1 MQDMSLTH
9 THNMNSRN
17 AESMSDTAHPPLQ
30 SRAAR
35 TEETPQM
42 PVSGKVPLPVKRSGQ
57 ERRTASEKELEK
69 QQEYLR
75 KASLYTAQLA
85 GRLGRTPTFHVHNFG
100 CQMNA
105 RDAEKLSGILIASGY
120 REIQEESAD
129 FVIYNTCTVR
139 DNADQHFFGRLGRAA
154 HHKKSNPYMK
164 IAVCGCM
171 TQEKTAVEKI
181 RKSYPYVDLI
191 FGTHNLFCFP
201 QYLCEIYEAP
211 NGAYD
216 PSGKGHKLTEL
227 WDATDEI
234 VEDLPVERKYS
245 YKSGI
250 NIMFG
255 CDNYCTYCIVPYVR
269 GHERSREPGDIIREC
284 ERLVKD
290 GVVEVMLLGQNVNSY
305 GKDLEQPCTFAEL
318 LSQVAEIPGMKRVRF
333 MTPHPKDMG
342 RDVLEVIRSHPNIAR
357 HIHFPL
363 QSGSNEILRRMNRR
377 YTREQFM
384 EKAEQIRELVPDA
397 AITTDIIAGFPG
409 ETDKDVE
416 DTVDVVNRV
425 GFDNAYTFIYSPRR
439 GTPAAAMEQVP
450 REKVQEG
457 FDRILAAVQENAR
470 RRAAA
475 MQGRTMVALAEEINS
490 QDASLI
496 TCRLSNNLIVHVKGD
511 VSMIGHF
518 YDVTLDECRNFYY
531 FGTVLGENPKGYE

>member
-1 MQDMSLTH
+1 MPAK
-9 THNMNSRN
+9 RP
-17 AESMSDTAHPPLQ
+17 ES
-30 SRAAR
+30 
-35 TEETPQM
+35 
-42 PVSGKVPLPVKRSGQ
+42 
-57 ERRTASEKELEK
+57 ERRQASEEELVRQE
-69 QQEYLR
+69 EYLK
-75 KASLYTAQLA
+75 KAQIYTAQLA
-85 GRLGRTPTFHVHNFG
+85 GILGRTPTFHVQNFG

-105 RDAEKLSGILIASGY
+105 RDAEKLAGILRNAGFE
-120 REIQEESAD
+120 EIEAESAD

-154 HHKKSNPYMK
+154 HFKKHSPYMK

-171 TQEKTAVEKI
+171 TQEESAVEKI
-181 RKSYPYVDLI
+181 KKSYPYVDLI

-201 QYLCEIYEAP
+201 QYLCEVYESK
-211 NGAYD
+211 NGGFD
-216 PSGKGHKLTEL
+216 PKGHKITQI

-269 GHERSREPGDIIREC
+269 GHERSRQPGDIIREC
-284 ERLVKD
+284 EKLAAD

-305 GKDLEQPCTFAEL
+305 GRDLETPCSFAEL
-318 LSQVAEIPGMKRVRF
+318 LSAVAEVPGIKRVRF

-342 RDVLEVIRSHPNIAR
+342 RDVLEVIRDHPNIAR

-384 EKAEQIRELVPDA
+384 ERAAEIREIIPDA

-409 ETDKDVE
+409 ETEKDVD
-416 DTVDVVNRV
+416 DTVDVIEKVC
-425 GFDNAYTFIYSPRR
+425 FDNAYTFIYSPRK

-450 REKVQEG
+450 KEEVQKG

-470 RRAAA
+470 KRAGALA
-475 MQGRTMVALAEEINS
+475 GRTMTALAEEVNT
-490 QDASLI
+490 QDPEYI
-496 TCRLSNNLIVHVKGD
+496 TCRLSNNIIVHVRGD
-511 VSMIGHF
+511 ASMIGHF

-531 FGTVLGENPKGYE
+531 FGTVLCENVKGY

>member
-1 MQDMSLTH
+1 MPAK
-9 THNMNSRN
+9 RP
-17 AESMSDTAHPPLQ
+17 ES
-30 SRAAR
+30 
-35 TEETPQM
+35 
-42 PVSGKVPLPVKRSGQ
+42 
-57 ERRTASEKELEK
+57 ERRQASEEELSRQE
-69 QQEYLR
+69 EYLK
-75 KASLYTAQLA
+75 KAQIYTAQLA
-85 GRLGRTPTFHVHNFG
+85 GILGRTPTFHVQNFG

-105 RDAEKLSGILIASGY
+105 RDAEKLAGILRNAGFE
-120 REIQEESAD
+120 EIEAESAD

-154 HHKKSNPYMK
+154 HFKKHSPYMK

-171 TQEKTAVEKI
+171 TQEESAVEKI
-181 RKSYPYVDLI
+181 KKSYPYVDLI

-201 QYLCEIYEAP
+201 QYLCEVYESK
-211 NGAYD
+211 NGGFD
-216 PSGKGHKLTEL
+216 PKGHKITQI

-269 GHERSREPGDIIREC
+269 GHERSRQPGDIIREC
-284 ERLVKD
+284 EKLAAD

-305 GKDLEQPCTFAEL
+305 GRDLETPCSFAEL
-318 LSQVAEIPGMKRVRF
+318 LSAVAEVPGIKRVRF

-342 RDVLEVIRSHPNIAR
+342 RDVLEVIRDHPNIAR

-384 EKAEQIRELVPDA
+384 ERAAEIREIIPDA

-409 ETDKDVE
+409 ETEKDVD
-416 DTVDVVNRV
+416 DTVDVIEKVC
-425 GFDNAYTFIYSPRR
+425 FDNAYTFIYSPRK

-450 REKVQEG
+450 KEEVQKG

-470 RRAAA
+470 KRAGALA
-475 MQGRTMVALAEEINS
+475 GRTMTALAEEVNT
-490 QDASLI
+490 QDPEYI
-496 TCRLSNNLIVHVKGD
+496 TCRLSNNIIVHVRGD
-511 VSMIGHF
+511 ASMIGHF

-531 FGTVLGENPKGYE
+531 FGTVLCENVKGY

>member
-1 MQDMSLTH
+1 MQDMNLTEK
-9 THNMNSRN
+9 TQ
-17 AESMSDTAHPPLQ
+17 TAK
-30 SRAAR
+30 AR
-35 TEETPQM
+35 
-42 PVSGKVPLPVKRSGQ
+42 VPMPVKRPEN
-57 ERRTASEKELEK
+57 ERRKASAEELARQE
-69 QQEYLR
+69 EYLR
-75 KASLYTAQLA
+75 KAQIYTAQLA
-85 GRLGRTPTFHVHNFG
+85 GILGRTPTFHVHNFG

-105 RDAEKLSGILIASGY
+105 RDAEKLSGILRAAGYQEIA
-120 REIQEESAD
+120 EESAD

-139 DNADQHFFGRLGRAA
+139 DNADQHFFGRLGRAS
-154 HHKKSNPYMK
+154 HFRKSNPYMK

-171 TQEKTAVEKI
+171 TQEESAVKKI
-181 RKSYPYVDLI
+181 KKSYPYVDLI

-201 QYLCEIYEAP
+201 QYLCEVYE
-211 NGAYD
+211 GRQGGFD
-216 PSGKGHKLTEL
+216 PKGHKITQI
-227 WDATDEI
+227 WGATDEI

-269 GHERSREPGDIIREC
+269 GHERSREPQDILREC
-284 ERLVKD
+284 ERLVSD

-305 GKDLEQPCTFAEL
+305 GHDLENPCSFAEL
-318 LSQVAEIPGMKRVRF
+318 LTAVAEVPGIRRVRF

-342 RDVLEVIRSHPNIAR
+342 TDVLEVIRDHPNIAR

-384 EKAEQIRELVPDA
+384 DRAAEIRAMIPDA

-409 ETDKDVE
+409 ETSKDVD
-416 DTVDVVNRV
+416 DTVDVIEKV
-425 GFDNAYTFIYSPRR
+425 GFDNAYTFIYSPRK

-450 REKVQEG
+450 KEEVQKS
-457 FDRILAAVQENAR
+457 FDRILAAVQESAR
-470 RRAAA
+470 KRAGALA
-475 MQGRTMVALAEEINS
+475 GRTMTALAEEVNT
-490 QDASLI
+490 QDPQYI
-496 TCRLSNNLIVHVKGD
+496 TCRLSNNIIVHVKGD
-511 VSMIGHF
+511 ASMIGHF

-531 FGTVLGENPKGYE
+531 FGTVLRENERGY